1 VTTIQVAID
10 TRNPGEYLA
19 VCGLLELLSRYD
31 TNATS
36 VWRRTIGVLTS
47 LPSAAAD
54 VCEIEAAIDETI
66 VAAELAKQ
74 LGTKDSWKAITENG
88 RHPLANSIGGWCGGI
103 ELALRDKAIVVID
116 HWYEWA
122 HASRGRIVQR
132 LEKHDGKS
140 RWKFWAGKQDEASI
154 KKGAYSASLR
164 GIAGLSLDL
173 VEAAATLST
182 AKRLQDLLS
191 FTSPGSSRLNLDAVT
206 TRSSIDRGIS
216 ANDAAKS
223 GGNPPG
229 RPVLELLAAVGL
241 STFFPPRRVGDNAP
255 HGVVGVRKRIFTY
268 HTWSPRLPL
277 SLARMAARGVEIK
290 PAELVK
296 REAIIGM
303 MGQYGYL
310 KLARP
315 AGITELVTSDSD
327 NEGLSDNEDSDE

>member
-1 VTTIQVAID
+1 VTTIELAVD
-10 TRNPGEYLA
+10 VRNPGEYLA
-19 VCGLLELLSRYD
+19 VCGLLEVLGRYD
-31 TNATS
+31 LNATS
-36 VWRRTIGVLTS
+36 AWRRATGVLPS

-54 VCEIEAAIDETI
+54 VCVVNATTDEAA
-66 VAAELAKQ
+66 VAMVLAKQ
-74 LGTKDSWKAITENG
+74 LGTKDAWKAITEDG
-88 RHPLANSIGGWCGGI
+88 RVPLGDSIGGWCGGI
-103 ELALRDKAIVVID
+103 ELALPDKPVVVID

-122 HASRGRIVQR
+122 HASQGRIVQR
-132 LEKHDGKS
+132 LEKRDGKS

-173 VEAAATLST
+173 VGAAASISSFQ
-182 AKRLQDLLS
+182 KLQELLS
-191 FTSPGSSRLNLDAVT
+191 FTSPGSSRLNLDAVA

-223 GGNPPG
+223 GGSSPG
-229 RPVLELLAAVGL
+229 RPALELLAAIGL
-241 STFFPPRRVGDNAP
+241 STFFPPRREGDDAP
-255 HGVVGVRKRIFTY
+255 DGVIGVRKRIFSY
-268 HTWSPRLPL
+268 CTWSSHLPL
-277 SLARMAARGVEIK
+277 ALARMAARGVEVA

-315 AGITELVTSDSD
+315 AGITESVDSGSENESDD
-327 NEGLSDNEDSDE
+327 EDSDE